1 MRVVSFLSDFGSSD
15 SYVAQ
20 MKGSVL
26 SRCEASLVDITHEV
40 KKQDINEAAFLL
52 WSVIDHFPKGS
63 VHVAVVDP
71 GVGSSRRGLVVVTP
85 KCVLVGPDNGVLM
98 PAAHKCGSFSAFEI
112 DMNRFLQGNV
122 SSVFHGRDVFA
133 VVAAQIV
140 NGLPFEQIGKKAS
153 DVVDLDFGR
162 GVSREGFVLGEII
175 HIDSFGNCV
184 SNISR
189 SLLPEVFGGV
199 FANGL
204 VGKSSVA
211 APFVRSY
218 SFVKKGELLSTVGS
232 ANVLEFS
239 VNEGSAKKM
248 LGVSVGDSVKVRFDA
263 LEATK
268 KDEKSSDLL
277 DELKSE
283 FDESIK

>member
-1 MRVVSFLSDFGSSD
+1 MRVVSFLSDFGLSD

-40 KKQDINEAAFLL
+40 KKQDINEGAFLL

-63 VHVAVVDP
+63 VHVAVIDP
-71 GVGSSRRGLVVVTP
+71 GVGSSRRGVVVVTS
-85 KCVLVGPDNGVLM
+85 KCVLVGPDNGLLM
-98 PAAHKCGSFSAFEI
+98 PAAHKCGSFEVFEI
-112 DMNRFLQGNV
+112 DMNRFLQGNI

-140 NGLPFEQIGKKAS
+140 NGLPFEQIGSKVS

-162 GVSREGFVLGEII
+162 GVSREGFVSGKII

-189 SLLPEVFGGV
+189 SLVPEVFGGV

-218 SFVKKGELLSTVGS
+218 SFVKEGELLCTVGS
-232 ANVLEFS
+232 AGVLEFS
-239 VNEGSAKKM
+239 VNKGSAKKVM
-248 LGVSVGDSVKVRFDA
+248 GVSVGDTIRVRFDA
-263 LEATK
+263 LDSKK
-268 KDEKSSDLL
+268 KDEKKSELL
-277 DELKSE
+277 DELKSK
-283 FDESIK
+283 FDESIE